1 MEPEVWLRQLS
12 AERDGAAGWW
22 RVRWQIGNRGA
33 ESLTIDAVR
42 VPHGQ
47 FKADEQS
54 LVPPSVLPAGGSAEF
69 GSRVHCDEPA
79 GLVTENAFVI
89 LHCRWRGKPW
99 RIFIRIRVTVMADG
113 MPETAVELIT
123 TQQVGFSGI
132 SN

>member
-1 MEPEVWLRQLS
+1 MRQLS
-12 AERDGAAGWW
+12 ARRAGAAGQW
-22 RVRWQIGNRGA
+22 RIRWQIDNPGA
-33 ESLTIDAVR
+33 DALSINSVR

-54 LVPPSVLPAGGSAEF
+54 LVPPLVLPAGGIVEF
-69 GSRVHCDEPA
+69 ISHVHCDEPA

-89 LHCRWRGKPW
+89 FHCQWRGKPW
-99 RIFIRIRVTVMADG
+99 RIFIRIRVTVTDEG
-113 MPETAVELIT
+113 VPETAVELVT